1 MIIAGDISGDV
12 HASGVVRELWSDF
25 PEMNIW
31 GIGGPKMQAEGFSAL
46 LPFEPFNRMGFLEVI
61 SHLPFFLSA
70 KKLVIDEMKSRR
82 PDCLIL
88 VDYPG
93 FNMPVMK
100 AAHSL
105 GIPVLWYIAPMVW
118 AWKRKRAEVL
128 GKLATHIA
136 CIFPFEVQYF
146 TPFTSSVSF
155 VGNPLMESVSK
166 ISGKKDSLDEGEI
179 DLAIVPGSRAQEVKK
194 MLPEMISAYR
204 ILKECY
210 PRVKARVSRCGPVS
224 EQFYRDAIRG
234 TDANLFDGNL
244 RELLR
249 RSDLAL
255 VTSGTATL
263 ETALE
268 GVPMVIAYRTSMVT
282 YHIFKR
288 LLRIPHIGLP
298 NIIAGER
305 IVPECIQEKSDAE
318 QMAAELQGY
327 IENPETYRSTLSR
340 LSGLRDL
347 LGSKKPSR
355 EVSDIA
361 GEIIRRSVA
370 GR

>member
-1 MIIAGDISGDV
+1 
-12 HASGVVRELWSDF
+12 
-25 PEMNIW
+25 
-31 GIGGPKMQAEGFSAL
+31 MQAEGFSAL

-194 MLPEMISAYR
+194 MLPEMISAYW

-210 PRVKARVSRCGPVS
+210 PRVKAGFPRGPVS
-224 EQFYRDAIRG
+224 EQFYRDAIRERMR
-234 TDANLFDGNL
+234 TCLMNL
-244 RELLR
+244 RELCADPILLLLHQGQLLWR
-249 RSDLAL
+249 RLWR
-255 VTSGTATL
+255 GF
-263 ETALE
+263 
-268 GVPMVIAYRTSMVT
+268 RW
-282 YHIFKR
+282 
-288 LLRIPHIGLP
+288 
-298 NIIAGER
+298 
-305 IVPECIQEKSDAE
+305 
-318 QMAAELQGY
+318 
-327 IENPETYRSTLSR
+327 
-340 LSGLRDL
+340 
-347 LGSKKPSR
+347 
-355 EVSDIA
+355 
-361 GEIIRRSVA
+361 
-370 GR
+370 